1 MDIQVI
7 EKKLREAR
15 FFLYQ
20 MREYERLTSEDT
32 EPFDF
37 YLSAFL
43 TAAMSVRGAFH
54 YARDRERSDAVKAWK
69 QRWESSLSPDKA
81 RLYHF
86 MVRDR
91 PATAYNFTIDGAQR
105 RATEACGEYLALL
118 GEMLATF
125 VTRHAQDTIEQ
136 LIEAACRNFKYQPTN
151 VESNEGRATSPTLMP
166 LSGADETRPYH
177 LAREGGS

>member
-15 FFLYQ
+15 FFLWQ
-20 MREYERLTSEDT
+20 MREHERLASEDT

-37 YLSAFL
+37 HLSAFL

-54 YARDRERSDAVKAWK
+54 YERDRKRSDAVKAWK
-69 QRWESSLSPDKA
+69 QQWETGLLPDKA

-86 MVRDR
+86 MRRDR
-91 PATAYNFTIDGAQR
+91 VAEIHRADGTTEYNLTIDGTER

-118 GEMLATF
+118 EEMLAKF
-125 VTRHAQDTIEQ
+125 VTRHAEDTIDQ
-136 LIEAACRNFKYQPTN
+136 LIAAARPTIKSQLTN
-151 VESNEGRATSPTLMP
+151 VECHEERPTNAAR
-166 LSGADETRPYH
+166 LSV
-177 LAREGGS
+177 